1 MKVEDGKI
9 RISFDHVGSGLM
21 AAEKGPD
28 TPGVAPTPC
37 EPGDDKLKGFAI
49 AGADK
54 RWYWANAEIDGQDV
68 VVSAE
73 EVSVPVAVRY
83 AFRANPMG
91 DCNLYNKEGL
101 PGSPFRTDEW

>member
-1 MKVEDGKI
+1 
-9 RISFDHVGSGLM
+9 M

-28 TPGVAPTPC
+28 TPGIAPTPC
-37 EPGDDKLKGFAI
+37 ELGDDKLKGFAI

-54 RWYWANAEIDGQDV
+54 RWYWANAEIDGKDV

-73 EVSVPVAVRY
+73 EVPVPVAVRY

-101 PGSPFRTDEW
+101 PASPFRTDDW